1 MARLAQ
7 LTPLAHNFNLTKE
20 SEMSVELRPH
30 TAINVVTK
38 QEQCFQQYLIF
49 EGHPDKMEMVGI
61 VGCAQG
67 SKIIFTV
74 PVDPIR
80 ENMIRCEVSNQL
92 EREQEIISCPDIPED
107 LLHPNESIDDE
118 FNESDFT

>member
-1 MARLAQ
+1 
-7 LTPLAHNFNLTKE
+7 
-20 SEMSVELRPH
+20 MSVELRPH
-30 TAINVVTK
+30 KAVNVVTK

-61 VGCAQG
+61 VGWAHG
-67 SKIIFTV
+67 SKIIFLV

-80 ENMIRCEVSNQL
+80 ENMIRREVSNQL
-92 EREQEIISCPDIPED
+92 KREQEVISCPDIPED
-107 LLHPNESIDDE
+107 LLHPNESVNDE